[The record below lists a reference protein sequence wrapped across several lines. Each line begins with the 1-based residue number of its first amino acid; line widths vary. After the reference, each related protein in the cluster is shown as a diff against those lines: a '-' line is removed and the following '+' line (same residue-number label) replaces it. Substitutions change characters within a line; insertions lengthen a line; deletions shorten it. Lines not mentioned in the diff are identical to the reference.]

1 MRTLYMQ
8 RVSCDSFQSS
18 FSFLKTLL
26 MLSFGIDAPWQ
37 VQKGQKNAYV
47 FNTEAH
53 PMRVSHT

>member
-1 MRTLYMQ
+1 MQ